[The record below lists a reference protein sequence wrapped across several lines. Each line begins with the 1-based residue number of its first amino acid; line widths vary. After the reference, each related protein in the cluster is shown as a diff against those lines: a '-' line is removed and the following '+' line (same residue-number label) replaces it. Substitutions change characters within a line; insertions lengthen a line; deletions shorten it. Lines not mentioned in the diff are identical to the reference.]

1 MIYLVYIIISLLIIG
16 LMLNQLVICF
26 SPKIIEGA
34 TGSSD
39 EIDDSKYTDPGLG
52 NDPVYLSK
60 LNASN
65 IAYLKDQIS
74 SISNLTTQVD
84 SVKGQQDVIS
94 KKQDDIDSQIKS
106 LTTQYESM
114 NKTVE
119 ANSYMINKINTSLS
133 NSQRDSETKKA
144 GDSISSSL
152 SDNVDSVDN
161 TNA

>member
-1 MIYLVYIIISLLIIG
+1 MINLVYIIISLFIIG
-16 LMLNQLVICF
+16 LILNQLINCF

-39 EIDDSKYTDPGLG
+39 DIDDSKYTDPGLG

-65 IAYLKDQIS
+65 IAYLKDQFNS
-74 SISNLTTQVD
+74 LSDLTTQVD

-94 KKQDDIDSQIKS
+94 KKQDDIDSQLKS

-133 NSQRDSETKKA
+133 NTQKDSETQKA
-144 GDSISSSL
+144 SDTISTSL